1 MDKQSLTILKDDFKK
16 QEVYVNLI
24 KKINSEY
31 LRRTSK
37 QKMAFIHTY
46 GCQQNVAD
54 SEKIKGILINMGYK
68 LCNNVEIADFVLYN
82 TCAVR
87 ENAED
92 RVFGNT
98 GRLKKLKQKN
108 PDIVIALS
116 GCMTQQEH
124 IVEKIK
130 KSYYYVD
137 IIMGT
142 HSLHILPELL
152 YKRITAKKKVV
163 DINERKGVLPENLPI
178 MRNDNEKA
186 WVPIMYGCDNFCTY
200 CIVPYVRGREC
211 SRASEDVLSEIKQL
225 VLNGYKEITLLGQNV
240 NSYGKGLSENINF
253 AQLLKEINNLSG
265 NFKISF
271 MTSHPKD
278 CSKELID
285 TIAEC
290 EKISK
295 HLHLPVQSGS
305 NRILKLMNRSYTIE
319 DYKVLIDYAKSKIDG
334 LVLSSDIIVGFPGEE
349 RQDFVKTKEIIEYVK
364 YDFLYTFIYSKR
376 EGTPAANMDDF
387 IPQEEKHKWLTELIK
402 LQEQIKKSKKYP
414 SA

>member
-1 MDKQSLTILKDDFKK
+1 MDKPSLKILRDDFKK
-16 QEVYVNLI
+16 QEVYINLI
-24 KKINSEY
+24 KKINNEY
-31 LRRTSK
+31 LKKTGKKKS
-37 QKMAFIHTY
+37 AFIHTY

-68 LCNNVEIADFVLYN
+68 LCNNVEEADFILYN

-98 GRLKKLKQKN
+98 GKLKKLKKNN
-108 PDIVIALS
+108 PDTIIALC
-116 GCMTQQEH
+116 GCMTQQQH

-130 KSYYYVD
+130 KSYPYVD
-137 IIMGT
+137 LIMGT

-152 YKRITAKKKVV
+152 YKHITSKKKIV
-163 DINERKGVLPENLPI
+163 DINERTGVFPENLPTA
-178 MRNDNEKA
+178 RNDNQKA

-211 SRASEDVLSEIKQL
+211 SRAPEDILLEIKQL
-225 VLNGYKEITLLGQNV
+225 IFNGYKEITLLGQNV
-240 NSYGKGLSENINF
+240 NSYGKGLAEHINF
-253 AQLLKEINNLSG
+253 AQLLKKINAIPG

-285 TIAEC
+285 TIAES

-295 HLHLPVQSGS
+295 HLHLPVQCGS
-305 NRILKLMNRSYTIE
+305 NRVLKLMNRNYTIE
-319 DYKVLIDYAKSKIDG
+319 EYKELIDYAKSKINN
-334 LVLSSDIIVGFPGEE
+334 LILSSDIIVGFPGEKFE
-349 RQDFVKTKEIIEYVK
+349 DFIKTKEIIEYVK

-376 EGTPAANMDDF
+376 EGTPAAKMDDF
-387 IPQEEKHKWLTELIK
+387 IPQTEKHKWLTELIE
-402 LQEQIKKSKKYP
+402 LQEQIKTQ
-414 SA
+414 AL